1 MENHQMQGP
10 GSKFEHDTTCPE
22 AVSYPLRVIKDV
34 ECTILHQE
42 VEFGGK
48 VQ

>member
-22 AVSYPLRVIKDV
+22 AVSYPLRGHPGVRMANSSR
-34 ECTILHQE
+34 IL
-42 VEFGGK
+42 
-48 VQ
+48 